1 MTGISVVIATFN
13 RAEQLRPCLDA
24 LARQTAGPESFEVV
38 VVDDGST
45 DETAAMLREYRAP
58 FRLRVERQANRGP
71 GAARNR
77 GIDVAAGTYCLF
89 MDDDIL
95 AEPELVSEHL
105 TAQRAGAGVVGIG
118 MLGLNV
124 RAERSGL
131 ARYFAAWWEGHYRRF
146 ESGEAEPSFWDCFSG
161 NMSAPRD
168 VLRSIGG
175 FDESLERTEDVE
187 LGYRL
192 AQSGLKIV
200 YLGRAA
206 AEQHH
211 GKGFREIVRDY
222 DRAGSAALAMW
233 RRHPALLGYAPLG
246 DFAQGG
252 TRVLLLRRLL
262 LAARAP
268 VWPIAVVD
276 RFLARRPSVRL
287 YAFLQL
293 YCFWRGLRGALE
305 DRDTWLRLTRGTVI
319 LMYHAIG
326 GPGERASRFVMPARR
341 FRRQLSWMRWRR
353 RPVLTL
359 DEYLAY
365 RGENRLPP
373 ARSVVITLDDGY
385 ADNGELAA
393 PILRSAGMPA
403 TVFVVTA
410 AVGESNS
417 WDGSGT
423 LAGRRILSWPEL
435 RRLGEEGFALGAHTA
450 THPDLTELAPA
461 AVEHELAESRAQLE
475 RELGEPVRHFAY
487 PYGECSDETEERV
500 RDAGF
505 ESACGIEPGPNG
517 GAVPLHRLRRMEV
530 WGTRS
535 LPRFALDLWLGRPFG
550 TPREVEGGA

>member
-1 MTGISVVIATFN
+1 MTGVSVVIATFN
-13 RAEQLRPCLDA
+13 RAEQLRSCLDA
-24 LARQTAGPESFEVV
+24 LARQTAGPDSFEVV

-45 DETAAMLREYRAP
+45 DETAAMLTDYQAP

-77 GIDVAAGTYCLF
+77 GIDVAAGAYCLF

-95 AEPELVSEHL
+95 AEPELVNEHL

-118 MLGLNV
+118 MLRLRV

-131 ARYFAAWWEGHYRRF
+131 ARHFAAWWEGHYRRF

-161 NMSAPRD
+161 NMSAPSD

-192 AQSGLKIV
+192 AQSGLRIV

-211 GKGFREIVRDY
+211 QKGFREIVRDY
-222 DRAGSAALAMW
+222 DRAGAAALAMW

-268 VWPIAVVD
+268 VWPIAVID

-293 YCFWRGLRGALE
+293 YCFWRGLRRALD

-319 LMYHAIG
+319 LMYHAIARS
-326 GPGERASRFVMPARR
+326 GETASRFVMPARR
-341 FRRQLSWMRWRR
+341 FRRQLSWIRWRR
-353 RPVLTL
+353 RPVLSL
-359 DEYLAY
+359 DEYVGC
-365 RGENRLPP
+365 RRENRLPP

-385 ADNGELAA
+385 ADNGDLAA
-393 PILRSAGMPA
+393 PMLRSAGMPA
-403 TVFVVTA
+403 TVFVVTE
-410 AVGESNS
+410 AVGATNS
-417 WDGSGT
+417 WDGAGT

-435 RRLGEEGFALGAHTA
+435 RRLREEGVAFGAHTA

-461 AVEHELAESRAQLE
+461 AMEHELAESRAQLE

-487 PYGECSDETEERV
+487 PYGECSGETEKRV

-535 LPRFALDLWLGRPFG
+535 LPRFALDLWLGRPLRA
-550 TPREVEGGA
+550 PREVEGGA